1 MPKIDLAA
9 VREQDS
15 CGYPAPFHEIAAG
28 RFRKRLGVAGGLTQ
42 FGVNLCRLAPGAGSS
57 QRHWHE
63 KEDELIFVVS
73 GEVVLVE
80 DGGETVLRAGDAA
93 AFKAGVPNGHQ
104 LLNRSDRDAL
114 VLEVG
119 SRMAG
124 EVAHYSDLDMVNR
137 DGAYLHRDGTPYPR
151 RDQPR

>member
-1 MPKIDLAA
+1 MPKIDLDA
-9 VREQDS
+9 VPEQNS
-15 CGYPAPFHEIAAG
+15 CGYPAPYHEIAAG
-28 RFRKRLGVAGGLTQ
+28 RFRKRLGAAGGLTQ
-42 FGVNLCRLAPGAGSS
+42 FGVNLCRLEPGSGSS

-63 KEDELIFVVS
+63 KEDELIVVVS

-80 DGGETVLRAGDAA
+80 DGGETVLRAGDVA

-114 VLEVG
+114 ILEVG
-119 SRMAG
+119 SRIAG

-137 DGAYLHRDGTPYPR
+137 EGAYLHRDGTPYPR